1 MAPKGQAGA
10 SRQLGVERKWLV
22 GRQPILDRVEQV
34 AAYELLFRSSRSGPA
49 NVDDPALATARVMLG
64 ALSGIGAEEILGT
77 HRGFINVDRELLFSE
92 AIELLPRERSVIE
105 LLETV
110 EPDPEVVARCR
121 DLASGGFALA
131 LDDHRYHPAFRPLYD
146 LVEIVKIDLT
156 ITPPEDLPCT
166 VAELRHHPPKLL
178 AEKVEKRGELRRC
191 LDLGFDYFQGYY
203 FARPDVMERRRID
216 ETAATLLKLLRMLM
230 EDAEVEAV
238 EEAFRESAGLT
249 YKLLVLVNSVAFG
262 SRERIGTVRQA
273 ITMLGRLQMRR
284 WLQLALFASDNLAG
298 LDDPLLEMAA
308 VRAHFM
314 EGLAR
319 RHPSLRRPGDASEQA
334 FVVGILSLLDAIYD
348 VSMEKLV
355 DALHL
360 SEAVRAALVA
370 RGGPLGELLTAV
382 EAVERLEVEQ
392 AWQQLERLGIPQA
405 QAIEAQW
412 EAYAWKRR

>member
-1 MAPKGQAGA
+1 MAFSLEALESAPAEAGA
-10 SRQLGVERKWLV
+10 RWLI
-22 GRQPILDRVEQV
+22 GRQPILDRGERL
-34 AAYELLFRSSRSGPA
+34 AAYELLFRSSRTGPA
-49 NVDDPALATARVMLG
+49 RIDDPALATARVMLG
-64 ALSGIGAEEILGT
+64 ALSGFGAEELLGDR
-77 HRGFINVDRELLFSE
+77 RGFINVDRELLMSE
-92 AIELLPRERSVIE
+92 SLELVPRERCVIE

-110 EPDPEVVARCR
+110 EADDAVVARCR
-121 DLASGGFALA
+121 DLTSAGFALA
-131 LDDHRYHPAFRPLYD
+131 LDDHRYHPSFRPLYD

-156 ITPPEDLPCT
+156 LTPAETLAPV
-166 VAELRHHPPKLL
+166 VAELRRHPVKLL
-178 AEKVEKRGELRRC
+178 AEKVEGRREFGRC
-191 LDLGFDYFQGYY
+191 LELGFDYFQGYY

-238 EEAFRESAGLT
+238 EAAFRESAGLT

-284 WLQLALFASDNLAG
+284 WLQLALFASDTLAG
-298 LDDPLLEMAA
+298 LDNPLLEMAA

-319 RHPSLRRPGDASEQA
+319 RHESLRRAPDGPEQA
-334 FVVGILSLLDAIYD
+334 FVTGILSLLDAVYE

-355 DALHL
+355 ESLNL
-360 SEAVRAALVA
+360 SVDVRTALVE

-382 EAVERLEVEQ
+382 EAVERFEVDE
-392 AWQQLERLGIPQA
+392 AWRRLERVGIPRA

-412 EAYAWKRR
+412 EAFAWKHR